1 MSVNSTTSITELIFF
16 SSALLI
22 KYWGVNMVR
31 MSQKGLVKEQR
42 LVRGVYMCG
51 IYFNSQIRNK
61 TLLGDVCK
69 QFVNSGKI
77 VRALVRKIKF
87 YY

>member
-1 MSVNSTTSITELIFF
+1 M
-16 SSALLI
+16 
-22 KYWGVNMVR
+22 
-31 MSQKGLVKEQR
+31 KEQR

-51 IYFNSQIRNK
+51 ICFTSQIRNK

-77 VRALVRKIKF
+77 VRLSVRKIKF
-87 YY
+87 Y